1 MKHFRILLTAIL
13 AGVLMGLS
21 LPGYTDDTSLYRGQ
35 VDVLDE
41 HNRPNVLFV
50 LDRSGSMNDK
60 DDVDE
65 NGKKTGPTRMER
77 MQEALLRL
85 MDDIHNV
92 NVGFMTF
99 SGQAPRITDE
109 DKAIVPVRFPMT
121 FIDEP
126 ARNVFGEQAYVQSES
141 RLLLSADDAEEDIE
155 SNNVVLDDAKLEA
168 VYSMATDMTPGK
180 MLISQIGDNAN
191 DAVEYITGSKK
202 GTVDSYYNNVGK
214 TATFKSIRLGGSS
227 SYQTLVGLRFDKIK
241 LPPDANILKANL
253 LFTANADNTSD
264 FNLVIYGVNSS
275 NAESFENSS
284 NYISSHYPNT
294 TASKDWEPRI
304 WVKEAVY
311 STPDIG
317 EMVQEMVDLSDGG
330 EEGYTIAFTIKNQE
344 SSNYSSNKTR
354 SFYTRDSSASKAPQ
368 LSIVYEVPEA
378 EGGIAGIAG
387 DMTTVTQQVSKTNND
402 ATEYRGGGGE
412 TSSYTLET
420 GKVFTGKTNSLR
432 LGDGYCYNSTKCRGE
447 ALVGLR
453 FTDLEIPQD
462 AIIVRAEVEFTATT
476 PSGLNKAEPLN
487 LNIYAQDSFD
497 SNEASEFNG
506 TSGGSVTNDLSSR
519 SRMSESVPWNVPVV
533 VSSKEKLVT
542 ADFASLVQKMVKDH
556 NWMSADNALVLLFAR
571 ANEGDGEREGL
582 RSVYDFT
589 TSATYAPILRI
600 DWVKEEEAVNQQ
612 VGLRFQTVQI
622 PRGATVISARID
634 FTSAGD
640 DDKKSSLEI
649 HGEAYNETIHGETY
663 SSQMFTSEVENIS
676 SRAVTSQSVNWR
688 DIEAWHSGEVYS
700 TPDLKDIVQEI
711 VLHEK
716 WCGANAMSFI
726 ISEKGKDSLRNIKS
740 FDDSPKNAPVLHVE
754 YDLDTVP
761 EDTCINAIYSKQV
774 SNRDDDAEEMLM
786 HQGGTSDD
794 VFLTSSILEM
804 TTTINT
810 KLGNSE
816 RLVGFRFPQIPIERK
831 TKILKA
837 ELIFTAIKSDDKDTT
852 LEIRGEKSAS
862 AEEFKGGS
870 SNLSNLSK
878 RSKTAKIQ
886 WKPDAWTVGQKYSTV
901 NIAKIV
907 QEIVD
912 QSGWRNFNDMA
923 FFVSGSGLRQAI
935 AYEYDPSQAAILRIQ
950 MEGGKGVMTA
960 RQRIKDMINGM
971 TIGYYTPLVDA
982 IYEAGQYYRGE
993 QITHGKDRIQ
1003 KTWSCINKDD
1013 QNNCIDPGRTCKT
1026 YKNGKC
1032 TAWTPPANDIS
1043 RMKNNRVSHSGSWDP
1058 ETGELDREN
1067 GCTNANLSAEACITE
1082 RIKPKGLN
1090 NDTQYIKP
1098 QSAVCSPNFL
1108 VFLTDGE
1115 ATINSSEELVKALP
1129 NIELEGGECQA
1140 QTLQKSRNYTKKER
1154 CGVDMVRYLHD
1165 TDLEPNTPEEQN
1177 VITHTIGFSLSDDQK
1192 GQKAAE
1198 YLRDW
1203 AEVGGGKFYPAKDA
1217 DQLHD
1222 AFKKIFS
1229 GAIVQSASFAAPSLS
1244 INVFN
1249 QLYHDDDIYVSLFK
1263 PNAKATWFG
1272 NIKKYSLCN
1281 DNTQPCSGNQIMD
1294 ARSEAAVGDD
1304 YKIKETAYE
1313 RWTPTT
1319 EDGNNVMEGGAG
1331 AILKTQDIADRHI
1344 YTNVTDGNELT
1355 EVNTDN
1361 DALTASKLGVSG
1373 DDRDTLISWMR
1384 GYKYGDKELDITRDW
1399 FFYESLHGSP
1409 GAITTGKA
1417 KNGKLTTKIFV
1428 ATNGG
1433 EIRALNADTG
1443 REEWVFI
1450 PKEMLL
1456 IQKKLMENNN
1466 SADHIYGI
1474 DGSFV
1479 FNIKDEDHD
1488 GIAESVKLFIGQRRG
1503 GRNIYAMNVTPN
1515 GSNGNYTSNYTPN
1528 LMWTLRGGEGGFDRL
1543 GQTWS
1548 TPKLANV
1555 RFAGEKKAVLLFGGG
1570 YEPESQDDSQSSEV
1584 FKYSNAIYMVDPEN
1598 GELLWWI
1605 SNTGSN
1611 ASLELMGMTY
1621 SIPSDLTLIDSSGD
1635 GLINRIYVG
1644 DTGGNVWRIDLLPNL
1659 GEGDVGGGVGGILA
1673 SLGSE
1678 KGNTQIKRRF
1688 FYAPDVVMLNDPDYS
1703 EKPDYDMVFITSGYR
1718 PEPLGTYTKDR
1729 FYALRDL
1736 ATFALEDDGNG
1747 NAKQTDKNEDKSG
1760 SYFFTLTDADLY
1772 DATDNVIQENAEESA
1787 IQANKEDL
1795 NSKNGWFIDLEESGE
1810 KGLSSPVVFNGNVYF
1825 TTFLPMNNDDDSNNN
1840 DSKAVSEGK
1849 VKICHIP
1856 SGNSGNAHTLIINK
1870 SALATHLAHGDIL
1883 GGCSCKLPEGE
1894 GRLYA
1899 LDIFN
1904 GGASS
1909 NFDLS
1914 NDSEEEGE
1922 VKTKADRSK
1931 VTGKGIP
1938 SSPQLLFRKT
1948 PETPVVPNDP
1958 NGNSGGT
1965 TGSNSSG
1972 GGNPAC
1978 PSSISV
1984 MSDLNVEPGT
1994 ENCPVRVYWIEK

>member
-294 TASKDWEPRI
+294 DASIDWEPRI
-304 WVKEAVY
+304 WVKNAVY

-1373 DDRDTLISWMR
+1373 DDRDTLINWMR